1 MPAQRHTL
9 PAKIERK
16 SFGPL
21 EVALKILRNGPEPGA
36 LGGRE
41 KKMMMTGR
49 SFEIRLIGPSG
60 RVAEVYMTE
69 GQSIACAIAK
79 AKILLDT
86 HPEIA
91 GAQIRYDQ
99 EIVPVEY
106 ETLH

>member
-1 MPAQRHTL
+1 
-9 PAKIERK
+9 
-16 SFGPL
+16 
-21 EVALKILRNGPEPGA
+21 
-36 LGGRE
+36 
-41 KKMMMTGR
+41 MTAR

-60 RVAEVYMTE
+60 RVAEIFITE
-69 GQSIACAIAK
+69 GQGIACAITR
-79 AKILLDT
+79 AKILLQT

>member
-1 MPAQRHTL
+1 
-9 PAKIERK
+9 
-16 SFGPL
+16 
-21 EVALKILRNGPEPGA
+21 
-36 LGGRE
+36 
-41 KKMMMTGR
+41 MTAR

-60 RVAEVYMTE
+60 RVAEIYMAE
-69 GQSIACAIAK
+69 GEGIACAVTR
-79 AKILLDT
+79 AKILLQT